1 LLPTI
6 SARGALT
13 ALLIAILT
21 GAPAAQPQAPASY
34 IVVSKEGRR
43 PLAVRTINGQEM
55 FGVDELAKVFG
66 LTAREDT
73 VGGGLTISV
82 RNQSILLSPGQEL
95 VSVAGRLVSLPA
107 PPARDGRAWFV
118 PVDFVS
124 RALAP
129 VLGTRLEVRRPSRL
143 VLFGDIRMPRVAG
156 RVEPQGSVTRVIFD
170 VAPSTAHSVT
180 QEERR
185 LTLRFDADALD
196 VTLPASTAP
205 EFVQNIRVDGTAI
218 AMDLGPRTVTFRTS
232 DLPGE
237 RGGTRIVVDLIG
249 QTTEPSQPTPPPTP
263 PAQDTP
269 PLLDL
274 NPPGGLRSVVIDPGH
289 GGEDAGTRGRAGT
302 TEKMV
307 TLGVAHRLKAALEAR
322 LGVRVILTRDSDTTI
337 ALDQRASVANNNK
350 ADLFISLH
358 ANASMRAGVV
368 GAGVYYLSLDEYG
381 AEAMRAAAAPRETL
395 PVFGGGSRDI
405 EVVAWRFAQARHM
418 ERSATFARALEA
430 SLRARVPMSTRAIQ
444 QAPLRV
450 LVGANMPAA
459 LVEIGFLSNPAQEK
473 QMAGDDFQNN
483 VVQALVEAIVTF
495 RDSQLTKGAAR

>member
-1 LLPTI
+1 MPTVH
-6 SARGALT
+6 ARGVLT
-13 ALLIAILT
+13 ALLIAIVT
-21 GAPAAQPQAPASY
+21 GAPAAQPQAPVPY
-34 IVVSKEGRR
+34 TVLSKEGRR

-55 FGVDELAKVFG
+55 FAVEELAKLFG

-107 PPARDGRAWFV
+107 PPVRDGRAWFV

-129 VLGTRLEVRRPSRL
+129 VIGTRLEVRRPSRL
-143 VLFGDIRMPRVAG
+143 VLFGDIRVPRVAG
-156 RVEPQGSVTRVIFD
+156 RVEPQGSLTRVIFD
-170 VAPSTAHSVT
+170 VAPSTPHTVT
-180 QEERR
+180 QEDRK
-185 LTLRFDADALD
+185 LVLRFEADALD
-196 VTLPASTAP
+196 ATLPTSTVP
-205 EFVQNIRVDGTAI
+205 EFVQNIRVEGTAI
-218 AMDLGPRTVTFRTS
+218 AMDLGPRATTFRTS

-237 RGGTRIVVDLIG
+237 RGGTRTVVDLIG
-249 QTTEPSQPTPPPTP
+249 QATEPAQPTPPPP
-263 PAQDTP
+263 PPQEVP
-269 PLLDL
+269 SLLDL

-289 GGEDAGTRGRAGT
+289 GGEDAGARGRAGT
-302 TEKMV
+302 TEKVV
-307 TLGVAHRLKAALEAR
+307 TLGVAYRLKAALEAR
-322 LGVRVILTRDSDTTI
+322 LGVRVILTRDGDTAV

-358 ANASMRAGVV
+358 ANASVRGGVV
-368 GAGVYYLSLDEYG
+368 GAGVYYISLDEYG
-381 AEAMRAAAAPRETL
+381 TEAMRAAAAPRETL

-405 EVVAWRFAQARHM
+405 EVVAWRFAQARHI
-418 ERSATFARALEA
+418 ERSASFARAIEA

-459 LVEIGFLSNPAQEK
+459 LVELGFLTNPAQEK
-473 QMAGDDFQNN
+473 QLAGDDYQNTL
-483 VVQALVEAIVTF
+483 VQALVEAIVSF
-495 RDSQLTKGAAR
+495 RDSQLPKGTAK